1 MPSTN
6 LYRTNLDTLIG
17 IKKFDSVYIS
27 ASENKIEL
35 DTRYI
40 KSFRPSENVRSLYH
54 ILQVAF
60 YHFITLTQLP
70 EMNFTDSSPDLNKLC
85 DNEYRI
91 NLLDYLDSSLEGLK
105 RLIVYYE
112 YYAIERYELL
122 VKLYNNV
129 IRDVNVIRKND
140 THNKCNNNHQS
151 SDEDTELEHHYIVGK
166 SLKSDTQ
173 TIDIDTSGDD
183 DTACD
188 DDTGDTSDS
197 EGLQIF
203 ISSQPTR
210 SNLEDMIKFHG
221 DTISSSNNQTETETD
236 TETSE
241 LICPGYNRYPVVESV
256 KKFFFSIWQ
265 KSKNVF
271 GAVRGKLSKFFS

>member
-112 YYAIERYELL
+112 YYAIEHYELL

-129 IRDVNVIRKND
+129 SRDINVIRKND
-140 THNKCNNNHQS
+140 TYNKCNNNHES

-173 TIDIDTSGDD
+173 KIDIDTSGDN

-210 SNLEDMIKFHG
+210 SNLEDMIESHDEF
-221 DTISSSNNQTETETD
+221 ISSSNNQTETD

-241 LICPGYNRYPVVESV
+241 LICPGYTRYPVVESV

>member
-129 IRDVNVIRKND
+129 SRDINVIRKNY
-140 THNKCNNNHQS
+140 THNKCNNNNNNNCSS
-151 SDEDTELEHHYIVGK
+151 SDEDVELEQPQIIHK
-166 SLKSDTQ
+166 SLKSDTEDDNN
-173 TIDIDTSGDD
+173 TVCDYDAEDDSDT
-183 DTACD
+183 
-188 DDTGDTSDS
+188 

-210 SNLEDMIKFHG
+210 SNLEDMIESHDEF
-221 DTISSSNNQTETETD
+221 ISSSNNQTETD

-241 LICPGYNRYPVVESV
+241 LICPGYTRYPVVESV
-256 KKFFFSIWQ
+256 KKFFFSIWK

-271 GAVRGKLSKFFS
+271 GAVRSKLSKFFS

>member
-112 YYAIERYELL
+112 YYAIEHYELL

-129 IRDVNVIRKND
+129 SRDINVIRKND
-140 THNKCNNNHQS
+140 TYNKCNNNHES

-173 TIDIDTSGDD
+173 TIDIDTSGDN
-183 DTACD
+183 DTACN
-188 DDTGDTSDS
+188 DDTEDTSDS

-210 SNLEDMIKFHG
+210 SNLEDMIESHDEF
-221 DTISSSNNQTETETD
+221 ISSSNNQTETD

-241 LICPGYNRYPVVESV
+241 LICPGYTRYPVVESV

>member
-112 YYAIERYELL
+112 YYAIEHYELL

-129 IRDVNVIRKND
+129 SRDINVIRKND
-140 THNKCNNNHQS
+140 TYNKCNNNHES

-173 TIDIDTSGDD
+173 KIDIDTSGDN

-210 SNLEDMIKFHG
+210 SNLEDMIESHDEF
-221 DTISSSNNQTETETD
+221 ISSSNNQTETD